1 MKKTLVLFVL
11 FAIALALAPATY
23 AAAGAAIFK
32 AKCAM
37 CHGPDGAGK
46 TGMGKSLGLKDFS
59 SKEVQSQSDADLIKI
74 TTDGKGKMPS
84 YKAKLSEEEIKAVV
98 AFIRTL
104 KK

>member
-1 MKKTLVLFVL
+1 MKKTLVLLVL
-11 FAIALALAPATY
+11 FTIALAPAMF
-23 AAAGAAIFK
+23 AADGAATFK

-37 CHGPDGAGK
+37 CHGADGSGQ
-46 TGMGKSLGLKDFS
+46 TGMGKSLGLRNMG
-59 SKEVQSQSDADLIKI
+59 SKEVQAQSDADLIKI
-74 TTDGKGKMPS
+74 TTGGKGKMPS

>member
-1 MKKTLVLFVL
+1 MKKSLLLLVL
-11 FAIALALAPATY
+11 FAIALAPAAY
-23 AAAGAAIFK
+23 AADGAAIFK

-37 CHGPDGAGK
+37 CHGADGAGQ
-46 TGMGKSLGLKDFS
+46 TGMGKTLGLKGFG
-59 SKEVQSQSDADLIKI
+59 SKEVQALTDAELIKI

-98 AFIRTL
+98 AFIRTF